1 MCLISFAGFLRFSEL
16 VNLRRSGIVFQDD
29 HMSLFIQKSRTVHIA
44 CTDGVTCTVRM
55 TRRYL
60 ELSNM
65 TDQSDQHLFR
75 PITYCKT
82 SNIYVLRGQKYLS
95 YIRARGI
102 LLDAL
107 QSMSVI
113 KSKFGL
119 QSLRPGGKMKVFR
132 SIIQK
137 KNGRWKSDST
147 EDGYVSENI
156 KRQLLVTKILGI

>member
-1 MCLISFAGFLRFSEL
+1 
-16 VNLRRSGIVFQDD
+16 
-29 HMSLFIQKSRTVHIA
+29 MSLFIQKNKTDRYREGSSVLIA
-44 CTDGVTCTVRM
+44 CTDGVTCPGRK